1 MKTKS
6 LGFILAGMFLL
17 AACASSKTETPAPG
31 AESLTAEETLTATE
45 SVAASRPEAGE
56 CIACHTDQ
64 QRLIDTAAPVVE
76 AEAESK
82 GVG

>member
-1 MKTKS
+1 MKIKL
-6 LGFILAGMFLL
+6 LGFITAGIMLL
-17 AACASSKTETPAPG
+17 AACASAKTETPAPET
-31 AESLTAEETLTATE
+31 ESPTAEETLTATE
-45 SVAASRPEAGE
+45 SAAAPGPEAGE

-76 AEAESK
+76 AETESK